1 MRIANPFNFWEL
13 LNNRG
18 ATFFKWGIMGRKITK
33 EDDDIIYDL
42 YVNEMMSS
50 TEIGKKIGV
59 SHKSVLNHL
68 EAMGVKKKKFRRVS
82 FFQK

>member
-1 MRIANPFNFWEL
+1 
-13 LNNRG
+13 
-18 ATFFKWGIMGRKITK
+18 MGRKITK

-59 SHKSVLNHL
+59 SHKSVLNHF
-68 EAMGVKKKKFRRVS
+68 GSNGCKKKKFRRVS